1 MNTRCVEILNLFL
14 NSNNDIKVDDL
25 ANRFSISNRMIRYDI
40 DEINSFLRGI
50 NFKEIDK
57 KPNSPLRFS
66 LSKEE
71 KEVLRNHLNNIN
83 LSNYIYST
91 EERVAILLYELL
103 SSKGECNYKVLQD
116 KLLISKTTLFS
127 DIKKV
132 KLWLEE
138 YYIKII
144 KVSNKGF
151 KIQGKESNIRIAMTD
166 LLIDSNKYNINTTLE
181 KIYNNNS
188 KNIYDNLTRF
198 DISIDNLDY
207 IKELIS
213 GLEEEVG
220 VFSEEDYTNLV
231 IVIFVIVNRSYKN
244 DEIIDELQVDFN
256 KVYQNEYKAAKKLS
270 ENLNDKYGV
279 VLNDNEINLITSKI
293 LSGSKNKKNLFE
305 SADYFNACHITDR
318 LIKNVRIALDKE
330 FKMDNSLLESL
341 INHMK
346 SLIFRLKY
354 NILSTNPIIDTI
366 QSNYAKE
373 FQIVKESSK
382 FIEDKFQCKLSIDEI
397 GYLVMYIVAAIEQV
411 KKEDEEKI
419 KNVLI
424 VCSAGF
430 ATGRLLEAK
439 IRDHFNVNIVAVTSI
454 HGINKY
460 LSNNN
465 IDYIISTINL
475 DDNIEVP
482 VVKISPILFNRDL
495 DRFKNIF
502 PKRIVEESIPSVD
515 GIIEIVEKYSEI
527 VEYAKLKVELSNYIK
542 GVREDFSNLNQF
554 IPLENIQLNLEVSDW
569 KEAIRL
575 SAKPLLI
582 NKDISKEYIDA
593 MIENVEKLGAYIVVD
608 DGIAI
613 PHAKPDKYVN
623 NFGVTIN
630 TFKNPITLGEHNN
643 VRIFITI
650 ASVNNENHIKLITQ
664 IMKLIE
670 NESFINGLI
679 NSKERIEVK
688 ELLDNVNTLYMNI

>member
-127 DIKKV
+127 DIKRV

-138 YYIKII
+138 YCIKII

-151 KIQGKESNIRIAMTD
+151 KIQGKESNIRRAMTD

-198 DISIDNLDY
+198 DISIENIDY
-207 IKELIS
+207 IKELIN

-256 KVYQNEYKAAKKLS
+256 KVYQNEYKAAKKLA
-270 ENLNDKYGV
+270 ENLNDKHGV

-373 FQIVKESSK
+373 FQIVKEASK

-430 ATGRLLEAK
+430 ATGRLLETK

-482 VVKISPILFNRDL
+482 VVKISPILFNKDL

-515 GIIEIVEKYSEI
+515 GIIDIVEKYSEI
-527 VEYAKLKVELSNYIK
+527 VEYEKLRSELSNYIK
-542 GVREDFSNLNQF
+542 GVREDFSNLNEF
-554 IPLENIQLNLEVSDW
+554 IPLENIQLNLDVSGW

-582 NKDISKEYIDA
+582 NKDISKEYVDA

-670 NESFINGLI
+670 NETFINGLI
-679 NSKERIEVK
+679 SSKERIEVK